1 LTSSRQTLRL
11 GISTEVAT
19 NGEDRPGNKL
29 PKLLHVLLLDLEYI
43 VGEQDRQVEVGPV
56 LLAEHMA

>member
-1 LTSSRQTLRL
+1 LRL
-11 GISTEVAT
+11 DISTEVAT

-29 PKLLHVLLLDLEYI
+29 PKLLHVLLLGLEYI
-43 VGEQDRQVEVGPV
+43 VGEQDRQVEVEPV